1 MRDPQYDDQIDRIT
15 TEYLDTKS
23 LYDKVSK
30 RLDELK
36 STLNDI
42 VTNDGA
48 ADEKGNLWLPAGK
61 RQLKKERRVS
71 RSFDLDAA
79 EDWCK
84 QQGIF
89 DEVKKVVITETVDED
104 KLLAYAWEHRD
115 ISSVIESFNREKV
128 SWAFKVVDKQAF
140 IDES

>member
-1 MRDPQYDDQIDRIT
+1 MKDAQYDQQLERLM

-23 LYDKVSK
+23 LHEKVTK
-30 RLDELK
+30 RLDEVKGAL
-36 STLNDI
+36 TEI
-42 VTNDGA
+42 VTHDGV
-48 ADEKGNLWLPAGK
+48 ADDKGNLWLPVGT

-79 EDWCK
+79 AEWCK
-84 QQGIF
+84 EQGIF
-89 DEVKKVVITETVDED
+89 DEVKTVVVIETVDED
-104 KLLAYAWEHRD
+104 KLLAYAWEHREA
-115 ISSVIESFNREKV
+115 SSVIESFNKERV